1 MMLFVNQIVN
11 KLTQDPRVVGL
22 GHFGS
27 SLTTNQ
33 FNDIDIIILVKED
46 LYRNMNVYSK
56 IDQLRDN
63 YESCVHQEIITHDNA
78 LHSKL
83 VELNKVK
90 MGEYEVKFVF
100 GPVFETGISK
110 YIHVKG
116 PLSVN
121 EMNYFLRLFPIHG
134 CSILDNCQW
143 LYIQNDFSFE
153 RPKVTMK
160 EYKLNVQILRN
171 RLLDHL
177 SIPDKSIKI
186 INKLRL
192 MNKVIEKE
200 LNVKSNKYDFA
211 NFTNFANWVEL
222 FDELVIRV

>member
-1 MMLFVNQIVN
+1 MMLFVNRVAN
-11 KLTQDPRVVGL
+11 KIAQDSRVIGL

-27 SLTTNQ
+27 SLTTDQ
-33 FNDIDIIILVKED
+33 FNDIDIIILVKEGQC
-46 LYRNMNVYSK
+46 RNSNVYSK
-56 IDQLRDN
+56 IDQLRCN
-63 YESCVHQEIITHDNA
+63 YKSCVHQEISTHDND
-78 LHSKL
+78 LHSML
-83 VELNKVK
+83 VELDEVK
-90 MGEYEVKFVF
+90 MGKYEIKFVF
-100 GPVFETGISK
+100 GPVFKTGTSK
-110 YIHVKG
+110 YIHIKG

-143 LYIQNDFSFE
+143 IYAQNDFYFE

-177 SIPDKSIKI
+177 LIPDKSMKI

-200 LNVKSNKYDFA
+200 LNVNSNKINVA
-211 NFTNFANWVEL
+211 NCANLIEL
-222 FDELVIRV
+222 FDELTIRM